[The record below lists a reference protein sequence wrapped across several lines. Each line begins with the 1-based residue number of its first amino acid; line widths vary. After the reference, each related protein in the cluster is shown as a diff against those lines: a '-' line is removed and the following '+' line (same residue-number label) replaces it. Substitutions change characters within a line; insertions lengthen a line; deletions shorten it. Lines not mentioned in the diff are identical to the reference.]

1 MAGPRVPTPSTV
13 GLGSPHLQPR
23 DSFVVLEEGSA
34 FEETL
39 ALSAVTRKPHSG
51 LASPPGMITAEPV
64 FPVV

>member
-1 MAGPRVPTPSTV
+1 M
-13 GLGSPHLQPR
+13 
-23 DSFVVLEEGSA
+23 VLEEGSA

-64 FPVV
+64 FPAV